1 MTISGDEDHSSMEVT
16 SDNHVAII
24 VIAAVVGL
32 IWSILMMVI
41 RIFLRVRLI
50 PPLGF
55 DDAVAVF
62 GTIVGLVQTSV
73 TLHAVHNGIGK
84 QEDLL
89 APDEADTGLKSIYV
103 AWLLYPIAV
112 CSSKVSL
119 ALLIARLTVAK
130 VELRASYVLTGIS
143 VAWGVVSVIVAATQ
157 CRLPQP
163 WNIGASHHCDS
174 MFVRWTVVETGNML
188 IELLIPGLIIMVLW
202 NLQARFKAKITIL
215 VAFSA
220 QLLVA
225 IPTIFRL
232 ILLPEMTTEDIRNDR
247 TFAIANTV
255 VLTEITMH
263 FSLMAA
269 TFPCLRKFL
278 QAFDTNMGATTHMI
292 TDPDDPKHTG
302 SNGSYGPRSL
312 DRPSRGKGTSF
323 EHWSRNS
330 NRYNRKYQPHT
341 VTTVSAGVSDPGD
354 SPEGDERL
362 QRQRTRNNDMDSGSV
377 ESDDSQLAIIRR
389 TQHWEVTVESR
400 GN

>member
-1 MTISGDEDHSSMEVT
+1 MTFASYEHRSSMEV
-16 SDNHVAII
+16 SVVNHVAII
-24 VIAAVVGL
+24 VIASVVGL
-32 IWSILMMVI
+32 VWSLLMIVI

-55 DDAVAVF
+55 DDAVAIF
-62 GTIVGLVQTSV
+62 GTVVGVVQTSV
-73 TLHAVHNGIGK
+73 TLHAVHNGIGQ

-89 APDEADTGLKSIYV
+89 VPDDADAGLKSIYV

-112 CSSKVSL
+112 CSSKISL

-130 VELRASYVLTGIS
+130 VELRASYVLTGIGIF
-143 VAWGVVSVIVAATQ
+143 WGVVSVIVSATQ
-157 CRLPQP
+157 CSLPRP
-163 WNIGASHHCDS
+163 WNIGATHQCDS

-188 IELLIPGLIIMVLW
+188 IELLIPGLIIKVLW
-202 NLQARFKAKITIL
+202 SLQARLKTKL
-215 VAFSA
+215 SVLLAFSV

-232 ILLPEMTTEDIRNDR
+232 VLLREMTTEDIRNDR
-247 TFAIANTV
+247 TFAITNTV

-278 QAFDTNMGATTHMI
+278 QAFDTNLGATTHMTTAPDG
-292 TDPDDPKHTG
+292 TDKSG
-302 SNGSYGPRSL
+302 SKGSYALKSL
-312 DRPSRGKGTSF
+312 KRPSQGAGGSF
-323 EHWSRNS
+323 EQWPRHSR
-330 NRYNRKYQPHT
+330 RPGRRYQPHT
-341 VTTVSAGVSDPGD
+341 VTTISAGMED
-354 SPEGDERL
+354 SGPCIEGTDRGNGER
-362 QRQRTRNNDMDSGSV
+362 TINNDIESGSV

>member
-1 MTISGDEDHSSMEVT
+1 MTFAGYEDHSSLEV
-16 SDNHVAII
+16 SSVNHVAII
-24 VIAAVVGL
+24 VIVAVVGL
-32 IWSILMMVI
+32 VWSLLMIVI

-62 GTIVGLVQTSV
+62 GTVVGVVQTSV

-89 APDEADTGLKSIYV
+89 DAGLKSIYV
-103 AWLLYPIAV
+103 SWLLYLIAV
-112 CSSKVSL
+112 CSSTISL
-119 ALLIARLTVAK
+119 ALLIARLTAAK
-130 VELRASYVLTGIS
+130 VELRASYVLTGIG
-143 VAWGVVSVIVAATQ
+143 VFWGVVSVIVAATQ

-163 WNIGASHHCDS
+163 WNIGATHQCDS
-174 MFVRWTVVETGNML
+174 MAIKFVRWAVVETGNML
-188 IELLIPGLIIMVLW
+188 IELLIPGLIIKVLW
-202 NLQARFKAKITIL
+202 NLQARLKTKL
-215 VAFSA
+215 SVLLAFSV

-232 ILLPEMTTEDIRNDR
+232 ILLHEMTTEDIRNDR
-247 TFAIANTV
+247 IFAITNTV

-263 FSLMAA
+263 FSLMGA

-278 QAFDTNMGATTHMI
+278 QAFDTNLGATTHMTEPED
-292 TDPDDPKHTG
+292 TDKSG
-302 SNGSYGPRSL
+302 SKGGYALRSL
-312 DRPSRGKGTSF
+312 ERPSQGAGSSF
-323 EHWSRNS
+323 EQWPRHGR
-330 NRYNRKYQPHT
+330 RPGRRYQPHT
-341 VTTVSAGVSDPGD
+341 VTTISAGMED
-354 SPEGDERL
+354 SGPRIEGTDRGNRER
-362 QRQRTRNNDMDSGSV
+362 TINNDIESGSV